1 MSRMWAAA
9 MAITILVLPTLNT
22 TICQALHL
30 PKQTVPV
37 TSILVRVHFL
47 SNSKAMTPRI
57 SPDPDFGTGF
67 AYFPNVRRHDDVP
80 AWGKPV
86 RKTARS
92 VLDDPIHHD
101 AKNQNFI
108 RSCTGTSPVESVNFV
123 VLGRQATASEFG
135 KKGTV
140 TDLSLYD
147 RKESGIIRTWVTPSG
162 FPDKIQPLF
171 QAINLAEY
179 VIFHVDVLDRF
190 TGEQIIALDALKKTN
205 GILSHTFDVDDS
217 RLEAMIKGTVVEGY
231 TRVEQD
237 MIKDGMMKLPPV
249 SRDGPPVVTVDHCFD
264 VRGVGTVVLGKVT
277 SGRIKQ
283 YDTLRHYPG
292 GHDVLV
298 KSIQMHD
305 DPTEES
311 ASPARVGL
319 AVKGVRPDEI
329 GRGDVLCAEGAVDA
343 VTSINLDFTPN
354 KFYKGDI
361 TQNQGCLVSAGLQV
375 KAAKFSS
382 IDPVVLKFEKPLV
395 CRTGETVVI
404 LKPESPT
411 VRILGSG
418 VL

>member
-1 MSRMWAAA
+1 M
-9 MAITILVLPTLNT
+9 
-22 TICQALHL
+22 
-30 PKQTVPV
+30 
-37 TSILVRVHFL
+37 
-47 SNSKAMTPRI
+47 
-57 SPDPDFGTGF
+57 
-67 AYFPNVRRHDDVP
+67 
-80 AWGKPV
+80 
-86 RKTARS
+86 
-92 VLDDPIHHD
+92 
-101 AKNQNFI
+101 
-108 RSCTGTSPVESVNFV
+108 ESVNFV

-140 TDLSLYD
+140 TDISLYD
-147 RKESGIIRTWVTPSG
+147 RKESGTIRTWVTPSG

-179 VIFHVDVLDRF
+179 VIFHVDALDRF
-190 TGEQIIALDALKKTN
+190 TGEQIIALDTLKKTR
-205 GILSHTFDVDDS
+205 GILSHTFDVDGS
-217 RLEAMIKGTVVEGY
+217 RLDAMIKGTVAEGY
-231 TRVEQD
+231 ARVEQD
-237 MIKDGMMKLPPV
+237 MIRGTMMNLDPIS
-249 SRDGPPVVTVDHCFD
+249 SRDGPPVVAVDHCFD

-305 DPTEES
+305 DPVEES

-343 VTSINLDFTPN
+343 AARISLDFVPN
-354 KFYKGDI
+354 KFYKGGI

-375 KAAKFSS
+375 RAARFSS
-382 IDPVVLKFEKPLV
+382 VDPVALEFEKPLV
-395 CRTGETVVI
+395 CRTCETVVI
-404 LKPESPT
+404 LKPESTT

-418 VL
+418 TVL